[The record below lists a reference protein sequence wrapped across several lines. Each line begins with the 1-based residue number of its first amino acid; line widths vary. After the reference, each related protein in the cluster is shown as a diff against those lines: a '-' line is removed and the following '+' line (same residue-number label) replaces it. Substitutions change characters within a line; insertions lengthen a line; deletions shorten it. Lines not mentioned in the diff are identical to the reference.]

1 MSIDQARLD
10 EYVGKAVTDVGA
22 AATTALVI
30 LGDRLGLWQAMA
42 EAGGPLT
49 SEQLAART
57 GCAERYLREWMAA
70 QAAGGWLGYAPAT
83 GAYTLTAEAAVVLT
97 DTDSPAYLGG
107 LFALMLPWYRDLHRN
122 EQAFRTGDGVP
133 WAAHDDELFHAVER
147 LFRPAY
153 AANLTQAWIPAF
165 DGLDARLRSAPTRI
179 ADVGCGHGAST
190 VLLAEAFPNAEVVGF
205 DAHPASVQR
214 AAAAAAA
221 AAVAGRVRF
230 EIAQAQTFPGE
241 GYDLVVCCDCLHD
254 MSDPIGAARHIRDV
268 LAADGYWLIVEP
280 FANDRIED
288 NLNPVGRIWYA
299 ASTLVCTPGALADP
313 PALGLGAQAGEAR
326 LAEVIKAGG
335 FSIVGRVAET
345 PFNLVLGARP

>member
-1 MSIDQARLD
+1 MSIDEARLG

-42 EAGGPLT
+42 GAGPLG

-70 QAAGGWLGYAPAT
+70 QAAGGWLSYDAAT
-83 GAYTLTAEAAVVLT
+83 STYTLADEAAVVLT
-97 DTDSPAYLGG
+97 DADSPAYLAG
-107 LFALMLPWYRDLHRN
+107 LFALMLPWYRDLHHN
-122 EQAFRTGDGVP
+122 EAAFRTGDGVP
-133 WAAHDDELFHAVER
+133 WAAHDDELYHAVER

-153 AANLTQAWIPAF
+153 AANLVQAWIPAF
-165 DGLDARLRSAPTRI
+165 DGLDARLRSASARI

-190 VLLAEAFPNAEVVGF
+190 MLLARAYPDAEIVGF
-205 DAHPASVQR
+205 DAHPASIDR
-214 AAAAAAA
+214 AAAAAGAA
-221 AAVAGRVRF
+221 GLAERVRF
-230 EIAQAQTFPGE
+230 EVAQAQSFPGE

-254 MSDPIGAARHIRDV
+254 MSDPMGAARHIRDT
-268 LAADGYWLIVEP
+268 LAADGYWLVVEP
-280 FANDRIED
+280 FANDRLED

-299 ASTLVCTPGALADP
+299 ASTLVCTPGSLAEA
-313 PALGLGAQAGEAR
+313 PAAGLGAQAGEAR

-335 FSIVGRVAET
+335 FSTVGRVAET